1 MRNDLFEAMG
11 GIREEYLDAA
21 ADLLGYTTEETDMH
35 PEQNT
40 KKPGLR
46 KTGRILLIAAVIACL
61 LTATAFATG
70 LFSISTRVPDPE
82 ETFQIHWDNG
92 VDGPM
97 HLEWS
102 DAKLV
107 LTFPE
112 VAESREIEVRPGWLP
127 FELPSTLAGSHPW
140 DNLSSETWF
149 ERFASESLCFPKDS
163 PDIPEEFRDIQQP
176 ILIELYSMAMF
187 RDGGAMLMLYQTPGE
202 LTEEHWDNLDVDVL
216 SFHGSQHFEERTIE
230 WEDREDLTIPA
241 YDIDYDYVLLSN
253 AEAGWVIEVCGQLGM
268 DTVRKVAENLEVRET
283 GNILTADDFQNR
295 FVFIDG
301 GVG

>member
-1 MRNDLFEAMG
+1 MQNNLLEAMSG
-11 GIREEYLDAA
+11 VREEYLDSAA
-21 ADLLGYTTEETDMH
+21 NLLGYTTEETEMNLA
-35 PEQNT
+35 QNT
-40 KKPGLR
+40 RKTGLR

-61 LTATAFATG
+61 LTATAFAAG
-70 LFSISTRVPDPE
+70 LFSVSTRVPDPE
-82 ETFQIHWDNG
+82 ETFQIHWDND
-92 VDGPM
+92 DGRFS
-97 HLEWS
+97 LEWS

-107 LTFPE
+107 LTFPD

-127 FELPSTLAGSHPW
+127 FELPTTLAGSHPW
-140 DNLSSETWF
+140 DNLTADTWF
-149 ERFASESLCFPKDS
+149 QRFASESLCFPDETGE
-163 PDIPEEFRDIQQP
+163 IPEQFQNIQQP

-187 RDGGAMLMLYQTPGE
+187 RDGGAMLLLYKTPGE
-202 LTEEHWDNLDVDVL
+202 LTEEHWDDLDVDVL
-216 SFHGSQHFEERTIE
+216 SFHGSQHFDERTHDGTDEI
-230 WEDREDLTIPA
+230 IPA

-283 GNILTADDFQNR
+283 GNILTADDFENR

>member
-1 MRNDLFEAMG
+1 MKHEELFDAMG
-11 GIREEYLDAA
+11 GIRDEYLNSA
-21 ADLLGYTTEETDMH
+21 ADLLGYTTEETEMH
-35 PEQNT
+35 LNTTT
-40 KKPGLR
+40 KKTGLR

-61 LTATAFATG
+61 FTVTAFATG
-70 LFSISTRVPDPE
+70 LFTFSTRVPDPE
-82 ETFQIHWDNG
+82 ETFQIHWENDSG
-92 VDGPM
+92 SGFI
-97 HLEWS
+97 EWS

-112 VAESREIEVRPGWLP
+112 VTESREIEVRPKWLP
-127 FELPSTLAGSHPW
+127 FELPSQLAGSHPW
-140 DNLSSETWF
+140 DNLTADTWF
-149 ERFASESLCFPKDS
+149 GRFASESLCFPKDS
-163 PDIPEEFRDIQQP
+163 PDLPEEFRDIQQP

-187 RDGGAMLMLYQTPGE
+187 RDNGAMLLLYGTPGE
-202 LTEEHWDNLDVDVL
+202 LTEEHWDDLDVDVL
-216 SFHGSQHFEERTIE
+216 SFHGHQHFEERYIDWMDE
-230 WEDREDLTIPA
+230 TIPA

-283 GNILTADDFQNR
+283 GNILRAEDFENR